1 MRNHTLINRA
11 WCLDNP
17 GNFKGYGE
25 DLWGLTASYSV
36 NFYNAHKPGND
47 TGVISPTAAISS
59 IPYTPNE
66 SIAVIKNLYYNYG
79 DKTFGKYGFYD
90 AMSPH
95 HEYFPNR
102 YLAIDQGPMIA
113 MIENHRTGLGWK
125 LFMNAPEVIEGLKKL
140 DFTHP

>member
-1 MRNHTLINRA
+1 
-11 WCLDNP
+11 
-17 GNFKGYGE
+17 
-25 DLWGLTASYSV
+25 
-36 NFYNAHKPGND
+36 
-47 TGVISPTAAISS
+47 
-59 IPYTPNE
+59 
-66 SIAVIKNLYYNYG
+66 
-79 DKTFGKYGFYD
+79 
-90 AMSPH
+90 MSPH